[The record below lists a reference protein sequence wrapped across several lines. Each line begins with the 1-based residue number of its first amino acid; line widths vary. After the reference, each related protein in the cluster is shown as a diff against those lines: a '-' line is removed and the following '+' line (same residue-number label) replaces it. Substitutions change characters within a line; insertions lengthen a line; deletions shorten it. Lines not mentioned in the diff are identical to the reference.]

1 MNDAPDTI
9 WAYVAQRPRVGI
21 WRHDNDEAVTV
32 EYTRADLAEAAIEVM
47 DVANKVAVTLI
58 DQNAQLIKRIAE
70 LETEVEKWYE
80 AEAEA
85 AL

>member
-9 WAYVAQRPRVGI
+9 WAYVEPRKRVGI
-21 WRHDNDEAVTV
+21 WRHDNDGAVSV

-58 DQNAQLIKRIAE
+58 EQNAQLIKRIAE